1 MTLTPAPQG
10 PRDPGA
16 APAGLVSRSGLH
28 RLSNGLIGYGLVGL
42 AIAIVGLAALLWVGG
57 RVGGLADRTSAQV
70 ESIIATLDKT
80 AAALDDA
87 GTSAVSFAVTLERTP
102 PIVRQAADTIGN
114 LQVNL
119 RAVEQQLASF
129 SILGNQPLSEAARL
143 FGQMATDLEGLD
155 TRLDSLAAALDDNK
169 ASLLAN
175 AESLRALG
183 VEIGGLADDLRTGI
197 VEDSLADVQVIVT
210 VLILVLVAW
219 TAVPAA
225 GALGVGWWLR
235 RELAAVAEPVPAD

>member
-1 MTLTPAPQG
+1 MIAY
-10 PRDPGA
+10 
-16 APAGLVSRSGLH
+16 
-28 RLSNGLIGYGLVGL
+28 GLIGL
-42 AIAIVGLAALLWVGG
+42 AIAVIGLAALLWVGG
-57 RVGGLADRTSAQV
+57 RVGGLADRTSVQV

-80 AAALDDA
+80 ATALDDA

-114 LQVNL
+114 LQGNL

-143 FGQMATDLEGLD
+143 FGQMATDLDGLD
-155 TRLDSLAAALDDNK
+155 TRLDSLAIALDDNK

-183 VEIGGLADDLRTGI
+183 VEIEGLADDLRTGI

-235 RELAAVAEPVPAD
+235 RELAAAAEPVAAA

>member
-1 MTLTPAPQG
+1 
-10 PRDPGA
+10 
-16 APAGLVSRSGLH
+16 LH